1 MAKPVAIRTNWDSQ
15 VPCNLNADESTPP
28 EPHKFPLTPPP
39 TAERQASD
47 TRVVERV
54 LRIFNGIRCSGPGIS
69 GSPRIKLQ
77 REQFPELLSRL
88 GEDQPLHDYVNDKVR
103 WDYDPE
109 SEQLQIRMPSPVH
122 DFFVASVAGE
132 ISKQLQTIIDEG
144 GPASESAALITS
156 GGSSRI
162 LLRADNSDDGH
173 SVDST
178 ICLQRQP
185 DAQFQHCLAAY
196 PGVVV
201 EVSYSQN
208 GNLRKLAS
216 EYIMN
221 SNGNIK
227 VVIGIN
233 VKYDG
238 KESTVSLWRPAYVQ
252 EEGEEFDAL
261 EVDQVIK
268 AEVFRTQDGRPANKR
283 RRLSLNLSDFGPDEL
298 SDGYE
303 RKELSISY
311 ETLVNLLNRAE
322 QIHQARESAAGLR
335 GVESKR
341 QIRKR
346 KLRSSSPA
354 EQLRSDDEA
363 KRRRQEAQAEER
375 TAASD
380 KDYKPP
386 SSGRRRAGKP

>member
-1 MAKPVAIRTNWDSQ
+1 VLQFDCSLFVAKVS
-15 VPCNLNADESTPP
+15 S
-28 EPHKFPLTPPP
+28 
-39 TAERQASD
+39 
-47 TRVVERV
+47 
-54 LRIFNGIRCSGPGIS
+54 
-69 GSPRIKLQ
+69 
-77 REQFPELLSRL
+77 
-88 GEDQPLHDYVNDKVR
+88 

-144 GPASESAALITS
+144 GPASKFAAQINN
-156 GGSSRI
+156 GQSSRI
-162 LLRADNSDDGH
+162 LLRADNSEDGQ
-173 SVDST
+173 SVDSN

-208 GNLRKLAS
+208 GNLRKLAW
-216 EYIMN
+216 EYILN

-227 VVIGIN
+227 VVIGID

-238 KESTVSLWRPAYVQ
+238 KESTVSLWRPAYVR
-252 EEGEEFDAL
+252 EEGEDLDIL

-268 AEVFRTQDGRPANKR
+268 SEVRGHLPYRKDCARICQVFRTQDGHPANKR
-283 RRLSLNLSDFGPDEL
+283 RCLRLNLSDFGPDEI
-298 SDGYE
+298 SDEYE
-303 RKELSISY
+303 GKELSISY
-311 ETLVNLLNRAE
+311 ETLITLLNRAE
-322 QIHQARESAAGLR
+322 QIHQARESAAGR
-335 GVESKR
+335 GIESKR
-341 QIRKR
+341 PFRKR
-346 KLRSSSPA
+346 KRSSSPA

-363 KRRRQEAQAEER
+363 KRRHQEAQAEER

-386 SSGRRRAGKP
+386 SSRRREVGKS